1 MRDRRPV
8 TGRAQPQRYVRVFA
22 DEGRPLGELLARI
35 ALLDTAVSDYA
46 ADLLRAFD
54 AGETAVAPAAKLPT
68 TDKAEIP
75 VSPELAQWLAEPL
88 SERELE
94 VLALVAQGMTNRE
107 VSERL
112 FVSVATVKK
121 HMENIH
127 GKLYVSNRTQAVT
140 RARELGLL

>member
-1 MRDRRPV
+1 
-8 TGRAQPQRYVRVFA
+8 VRLFA
-22 DEGRPLGELLARI
+22 DEGRPLGELLAKVVLME
-35 ALLDTAVSDYA
+35 AAVSDYA
-46 ADLLRAFD
+46 ANLLTAFD
-54 AGETAVAPAAKLPT
+54 AGPAAPT
-68 TDKAEIP
+68 DQPADKTTPA
-75 VSPELAQWLAEPL
+75 VSPELAHWLAEPL

-107 VSERL
+107 ASERL

-127 GKLYVSNRTQAVT
+127 GKLYVSNRTQAVA